1 MSKKGN
7 AAPGGARKG
16 HSGKERARSVARRPV
31 NGSRAVPG
39 TGPRGS
45 FQLPQGAIITPLGRT
60 ILDKLDRGILV
71 MDSTG
76 QVIDS
81 NPCAERVMRAC
92 EGINLRNG
100 RLSFTDPGLDNRLV
114 QALGKYRTGNG
125 YGHPV
130 IAACVRCTR
139 SAPCRVLV
147 VPVAPG
153 DDGRDIAFFALIYAP
168 NGSQEISLEVLR
180 QLYGL
185 TKAQAEVARS
195 LYAGRSVE
203 DTALALNVSLNTI
216 RTHLKHIFTKCDVS
230 SQAELLHMLALGPH
244 TL

>member
-1 MSKKGN
+1 M
-7 AAPGGARKG
+7 
-16 HSGKERARSVARRPV
+16 
-31 NGSRAVPG
+31 PG
-39 TGPRGS
+39 TVPRGS
-45 FQLPQGAIITPLGRT
+45 FPLPQGAIITPLGRT

-71 MDSTG
+71 MDSKG
-76 QVIDS
+76 RVIDS

-92 EGINLRNG
+92 AGINLRNG
-100 RLSFTDPGLDNRLV
+100 RLSFTDPALDDRLV
-114 QALGKYRTGNG
+114 QALGKCRTGIGN
-125 YGHPV
+125 GHPV
-130 IAACVRCTR
+130 IAACVRC
-139 SAPCRVLV
+139 SQVAPCRVLV

-195 LYAGRSVE
+195 LYAGRSAE
-203 DTALALNVSLNTI
+203 DTALALNLSLNTI
-216 RTHLKHIFTKCDVS
+216 RTHLKHIFTKCDVG

-244 TL
+244 SL